1 MALVLFPERSRA
13 DHLRRSPSVSSVYL
27 QTLDVRGPTDPD
39 SGSILKRTPQKRLAM
54 ECRWLSG
61 ALLLVVAAG
70 VPAYV
75 AGFSRIGYEATGC
88 PRNSP
93 TLNKCIERAIQY
105 YISYM
110 YSGNINERTSVP
122 SLDPLAL
129 PDATLI
135 ESEDVVSTFTNRQTT
150 GFRNMYITD
159 VRSDI
164 TRMEFYFKFHISAI
178 DTRGSYHARLLARPE
193 IAEWSQM
200 TYSIRNSS
208 IQMQLKGYNYDSED
222 RVYLKVNVSDWS
234 QQIGDH
240 TVGFRWFTMS
250 GNYSQFSD
258 QFEQIRGRDILPV
271 VERDLVSALQHR
283 FQHLLNEIL
292 RLAPYERFFPT
303 IY

>member
-1 MALVLFPERSRA
+1 MEFSWPTLVL
-13 DHLRRSPSVSSVYL
+13 L
-27 QTLDVRGPTDPD
+27 
-39 SGSILKRTPQKRLAM
+39 
-54 ECRWLSG
+54 
-61 ALLLVVAAG
+61 VAAS
-70 VPAYV
+70 VPAAYV

-93 TLNKCIERAIQY
+93 ALNKCIERAIQY

-110 YSGNINERTSVP
+110 YSGTINERTTVL
-122 SLDPLAL
+122 SLDPLIL

-135 ESEDVVSTFTNRQTT
+135 ENEDVVSTFTNRQTT

-164 TRMEFYFKFHISAI
+164 TRLEFYFKFHISAI

-208 IQMQLKGYNYDSED
+208 IQMQLKGYNYDSDD

-271 VERDLVSALQHR
+271 VERDLVNALQHR

>member
-1 MALVLFPERSRA
+1 MR
-13 DHLRRSPSVSSVYL
+13 
-27 QTLDVRGPTDPD
+27 
-39 SGSILKRTPQKRLAM
+39 
-54 ECRWLSG
+54 CRWFSWTL
-61 ALLLVVAAG
+61 LLLVAAGG
-70 VPAYV
+70 VPASV

-110 YSGNINERTSVP
+110 YSGSINEQTSVL
-122 SLDPLAL
+122 SLDPLTL

-135 ESEDVVSTFTNRQTT
+135 ENEDVVSTFTGRQTT
-150 GFRNMYITD
+150 GFRSMYITD

-164 TRMEFYFKFHISAI
+164 TRLEFYFKFHISAI
-178 DTRGSYHARLLARPE
+178 DTVGSYHARLLARPE
-193 IAEWSQM
+193 IAEWSHM

-208 IQMQLKGYNYDSED
+208 IQMQLKGHNYDNDD

-271 VERDLVSALQHR
+271 VERDLVGALQHR

>member
-1 MALVLFPERSRA
+1 MDDGRWVLP
-13 DHLRRSPSVSSVYL
+13 L
-27 QTLDVRGPTDPD
+27 
-39 SGSILKRTPQKRLAM
+39 
-54 ECRWLSG
+54 
-61 ALLLVVAAG
+61 ALLLIVTVG
-70 VPAYV
+70 VPV
-75 AGFSRIGYEATGC
+75 SGAGFNRIGYEATGC
-88 PRNSP
+88 SRNSP
-93 TLNKCIERAIQY
+93 TLNKCMERAIQY

-110 YSGNINERTSVP
+110 YSGTINDRTTVS
-122 SLDPLAL
+122 SLDPLTL

-135 ESEDVVSTFTNRQTT
+135 ENDDVVSTFTRRQTT

-164 TRMEFYFKFHISAI
+164 TRLEFYFKFHISAI
-178 DTRGSYHARLLARPE
+178 DTRGTYHARLLTRPE

-208 IQMQLKGYNYDSED
+208 IQLQLKGYNYDSD
-222 RVYLKVNVSDWS
+222 GRVFLKVNVTDWS

-271 VERDLVSALQHR
+271 VERDLMHSLQQR
-283 FQHLLNEIL
+283 FQSLLNEIL
-292 RLAPYERFFPT
+292 RLAPFERFFPT
-303 IY
+303 VY